1 MDYQKK
7 LQGLIEI
14 LIAQGASDLHLGEG
28 VTPVIRV
35 SSRLTPLLS
44 EATLTKEDM
53 LGLTEALM
61 TPEYKKR
68 FLETREADFS
78 YSHGESARFRGNG
91 YFERGRVGIA
101 LRLVPRQIKTLSELN
116 LPRALEVFAA
126 REQGFFLVVGP
137 VGQGKTTTIASLIER
152 INNERAEHI
161 VTIA

>member
-68 FLETREADFS
+68 FLETREVDFS
-78 YSHGESARFRGNG
+78 YDCAGSPPAGGARSRANG
-91 YFERGRVGIA
+91 YFVRG
-101 LRLVPRQIKTLSELN
+101 
-116 LPRALEVFAA
+116 
-126 REQGFFLVVGP
+126 
-137 VGQGKTTTIASLIER
+137 
-152 INNERAEHI
+152 
-161 VTIA
+161 